1 MNGRPQADKAAKEY
15 LDAAQPLLDRAY
27 GTHRGDQRWRSDFL
41 AMYGFANELWLLG
54 PVIENVT
61 VVGGSDAQVGLR
73 RQTYLCGLI
82 EAGRKSEARAP
93 IGVTRLRKES

>member
-1 MNGRPQADKAAKEY
+1 MERIAATN
-15 LDAAQPLLDRAY
+15 A
-27 GTHRGDQRWRSDFL
+27 GDPDFL

-73 RQTYLCGLI
+73 RQTYLCSLI
-82 EAGRKSEARAP
+82 EAGRKSEARAA